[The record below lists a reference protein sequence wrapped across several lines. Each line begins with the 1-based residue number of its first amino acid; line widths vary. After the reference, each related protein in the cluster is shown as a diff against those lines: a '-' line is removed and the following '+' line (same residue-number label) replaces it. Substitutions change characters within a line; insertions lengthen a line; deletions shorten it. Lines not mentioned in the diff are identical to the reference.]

1 MNAAIVARH
10 VLRALAS
17 AQLAGN
23 VVDLAW
29 LASEVPV
36 RRSDLRSAVTS
47 LHREGL
53 VDALRMR
60 LSMRGFAIGVA
71 LQSAQLPALRA
82 ARAAITVAA

>member
-1 MNAAIVARH
+1 MNAELVAHH

-17 AQLAGN
+17 AQLDGR
-23 VVDLAW
+23 VVDLSW

-36 RRSDLRSAVTS
+36 RRRDLRSAVTA

-60 LSMRGFAIGVA
+60 LSMRGFTVGVA
-71 LQSAQLPALRA
+71 LQRATLPPLRVTKVQ
-82 ARAAITVAA
+82 TVAA